1 MLFIIFPR
9 PILNGHLRPQNEYGY
24 GYDFYLAHQF
34 NAFAFALALAAACSS
49 DQTDA
54 DDQCPDQ
61 TDADADADGSESDA
75 HDYALARKGL
85 LFLRQLTRWRP
96 TLKPIR
102 FLRHITYLFNL
113 YTEIKIK
120 HI

>member
-9 PILNGHLRPQNEYGY
+9 PILNGHLRSKNDGGYGY
-24 GYDFYLAHQF
+24 GFYLAHQF

-61 TDADADADGSESDA
+61 TDAYADGSESDA

-85 LFLRQLTRWRP
+85 LFLR
-96 TLKPIR
+96 
-102 FLRHITYLFNL
+102 
-113 YTEIKIK
+113 
-120 HI
+120 